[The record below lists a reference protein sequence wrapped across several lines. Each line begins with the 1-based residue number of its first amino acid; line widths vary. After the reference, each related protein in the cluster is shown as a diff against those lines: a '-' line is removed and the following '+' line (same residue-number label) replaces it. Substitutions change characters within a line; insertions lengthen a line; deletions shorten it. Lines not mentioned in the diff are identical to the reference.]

1 MEILLVRHGESVG
14 NAEERLQGQTDFP
27 LTEHGRLQARV
38 LGLWLLGR
46 GAVWDRVY
54 VSPLTRARQTAEILN
69 DLLGGSTPVIEPA
82 LAEIRAG
89 VIEGLRYE
97 EICERYP
104 HYPER
109 RIDELGDFAE
119 FGGESYE
126 DVQRRA
132 SDFRRRLES
141 NHFEPPQRVLLVG
154 HGGFNFQLLKLFI
167 CEPVPRV
174 CVVKMG
180 NCSASFVR
188 VRTRRN
194 TVIGDLVWHVPVEL
208 MGGSERE
215 GRPL

>member
-1 MEILLVRHGESVG
+1 VEILLVRHGESVG
-14 NAEERLQGQTDFP
+14 NAQERLQGQTDFP
-27 LTEHGRLQARV
+27 LTDYGRAQARL
-38 LGLWLLGR
+38 LGLWLVGR
-46 GAVWDRVY
+46 GAVWDHVY

-69 DLLGGSTPVIEPA
+69 GILGGTEPVVEPA
-82 LAEIRAG
+82 LAEIAAG
-89 VIEGLRYE
+89 EIEGFTFD
-97 EICERYP
+97 EICARFP

-132 SDFRRRLES
+132 RSLRQRLEAS
-141 NHFEPPQRVLLVG
+141 HFEPPQRVLLVG

-174 CVVKMG
+174 CIVKMG
-180 NCSASFVR
+180 NCSASLVR
-188 VRTRRN
+188 VRRRRN
-194 TVIGDLVWHVPVEL
+194 LVIGDLVWHVPVEL
-208 MGGSERE
+208 MGASERE

>member
-1 MEILLVRHGESVG
+1 MRHGESVG

-27 LTEHGRLQARV
+27 LTDHGRLQARL

-46 GAVWDRVY
+46 GAVWDHVY
-54 VSPLTRARQTAEILN
+54 VSPLTRARQTAEILTGI
-69 DLLGGSTPVIEPA
+69 LGGASPVVDPS

-97 EICERYP
+97 EICARYP

-109 RIDELGDFAE
+109 RIDQLGDFAE

-132 SDFRRRLES
+132 RDVRRRLEAS
-141 NHFEPPQRVLLVG
+141 HFQPPQRILVVG

-188 VRTRRN
+188 VRARRN

-208 MGGSERE
+208 MGGNETE